1 MNGTF
6 YKAPELIVSE
16 TVQNPVLS
24 LTLDGA
30 IIYVGRHNFGLVN
43 LEIRIIEGQIIE
55 VLLYMN
61 MAVDLN
67 TSNVSTGSGYQT
79 YVTYYLIKLTM
90 LVTY

>member
-1 MNGTF
+1 M
-6 YKAPELIVSE
+6 E
-16 TVQNPVLS
+16 
-24 LTLDGA
+24 
-30 IIYVGRHNFGLVN
+30 GR
-43 LEIRIIEGQIIE
+43 IIE

>member
-24 LTLDGA
+24 LMLDGA
-30 IIYVGRHNFGLVN
+30 LIYVGRHNFGLVN
-43 LEIRIIEGQIIE
+43 LEIRIMEGRIIE

-61 MAVDLN
+61 MAIDLN
-67 TSNVSTGSGYQT
+67 TSNVSTGSG

>member
-6 YKAPELIVSE
+6 YKAPTLIVSE

-30 IIYVGRHNFGLVN
+30 LIYVRRHNFDFVN
-43 LEIRIIEGQIIE
+43 LEIRIIIVRIIE

-79 YVTYYLIKLTM
+79 YVTYYLINLTM